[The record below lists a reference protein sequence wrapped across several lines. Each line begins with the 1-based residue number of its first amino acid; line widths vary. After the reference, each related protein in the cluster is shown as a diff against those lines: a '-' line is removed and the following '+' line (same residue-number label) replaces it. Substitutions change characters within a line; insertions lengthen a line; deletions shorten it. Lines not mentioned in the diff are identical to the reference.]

1 MSNLIAGGFR
11 PQAAQ
16 GGAQISIAIAIS
28 LGQGLNGGA
37 GLGQPVGGFGMP
49 QGGFPAGGPG
59 GLGSFCGCGQQPNLG
74 ALGQNFGPQNPFQAG
89 FQQGFQQA
97 QMASK
102 MKRLMRKLR
111 KLMASM
117 GNGPCGMN
125 PGFGA
130 PGMGGF
136 PQTPRLF

>member
-28 LGQGLNGGA
+28 LGQGLNGNSGV
-37 GLGQPVGGFGMP
+37 GMGQP
-49 QGGFPAGGPG
+49 GFPPGLPSAGPG

-97 QMASK
+97 QMVSK

-130 PGMGGF
+130 PGAPGF
-136 PQTPRLF
+136 PQSPRLF

>member
-28 LGQGLNGGA
+28 LGQGLNGTS
-37 GLGQPVGGFGMP
+37 GLGMP
-49 QGGFPAGGPG
+49 QPGFPGGFSQGGPG

-97 QMASK
+97 QMVSK

-117 GNGPCGMN
+117 GNGPGAMN
-125 PGFGA
+125 PGFGG
-130 PGMGGF
+130 PGF
-136 PQTPRLF
+136 PQSPRLF